1 MTRQF
6 GDVML
11 GSIELFCLAAELES
25 FTAAAH
31 QAGLT
36 PAAVSRA
43 IGRLEERLNVR
54 LFVRSTRKIRLT
66 EGGRTYLAQCKQA
79 LNQLVEAERELTGQ
93 QAEAAG
99 VLRISAPTTFGHS
112 MLLPLLPAFRER
124 CPKVQVEVQ
133 VSNRNVD
140 FIADGYD
147 LAIRART
154 QPDSGLVARK
164 LMDVPLVVA
173 ATPGYLAQRGTP
185 ATLEDLAQHEC
196 IQFILPRTGQPVPW
210 EFRNQGQDVDL
221 ITAGSYTLS
230 EDVLATATLARAGAG
245 LVQAHR
251 FIVEEDLR
259 RGTMVEVLK
268 PYGGRTRP
276 FSIVY
281 PATRH
286 MPLRVRLFIDFLTE
300 QLSSAA

>member
-11 GSIELFCLAAELES
+11 GSIELFCLAADLES
-25 FTAAAH
+25 FTAAANH
-31 QAGLT
+31 AGLT

-66 EGGRTYLAQCKQA
+66 EGGRAYLAQCKQA

-99 VLRISAPTTFGHS
+99 VLRISAPTTFGHF

-140 FIADGYD
+140 FTADGFD

-154 QPDSGLVARK
+154 PPDSGLVARK

-173 ATPGYLAQRGTP
+173 ATPEYLRRAGTP
-185 ATLEDLAQHEC
+185 QSLDDLAQHEC
-196 IQFILPRTGQPVPW
+196 IQFILPRTGQTVPW
-210 EFRNQGQDVDL
+210 EFRVDGQDVDL
-221 ITAGSYTLS
+221 VTTGSYTLA
-230 EDVLATATLARAGAG
+230 EDVLATTTLARSGAG

-251 FIVEEDLR
+251 FIIEEDLR
-259 RGTMVEVLK
+259 RGTLVEVLQ
-268 PYGGRTRP
+268 PYAGRTRP

-286 MPLRVRLFIDFLTE
+286 MPLRVRLFIEFLAE
-300 QLSSAA
+300 RVA